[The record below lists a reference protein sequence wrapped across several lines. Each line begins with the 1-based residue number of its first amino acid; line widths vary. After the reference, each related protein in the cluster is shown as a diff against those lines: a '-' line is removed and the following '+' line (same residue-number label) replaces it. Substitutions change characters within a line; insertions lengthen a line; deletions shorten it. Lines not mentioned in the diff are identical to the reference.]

1 MGIDLIQINENQSVS
16 KYKQIVNAIIKGI
29 DDGKFVKGDRLP
41 SINSICTR
49 RNLSR
54 DTVMMAYNELKAK
67 GVVSSLPGKGYYIES
82 TNIEMTHRVFLLF
95 DEFNGFKEDL
105 YNSFIKALHGKA
117 VVEIYFHHFNR
128 KVFENLIRENNG
140 KYTSYVIMPTK
151 FENVLTLLKEIN
163 GRVFLLDQI
172 SEELKGQFPAVYQNF
187 EKDVYDALFSGIEM
201 LKKYKKIIMVY
212 PGGKE
217 PEGQFKGFLKFC
229 KEAKIEYELV
239 QDIQYRKL
247 NRGEAFIAISDDHL
261 VKLIKEAKLSGL
273 RLGYDIGIISYND
286 TSLKEVV
293 ADGITTISTDFKEMG
308 KKLAELVLRKRNIQV
323 ENQSSLIV
331 RSSL

>member
-1 MGIDLIQINENQSVS
+1 MGIDLIQINDKQSVS
-16 KYKQIVNAIIKGI
+16 KYKQIVNSIIKGI
-29 DDGKFVKGDRLP
+29 DEGKLVKGDRLP
-41 SINSICTR
+41 SINAICTR

-67 GVVSSLPGKGYYIES
+67 GVLSSLPGKGYYIES
-82 TNIEMTHRVFLLF
+82 TNTETTHRIFLLF

-128 KVFENLIRENNG
+128 KVFENLIRENIR
-140 KYTSYVIMPTK
+140 KHTSYVVMPTK
-151 FENVLTLLKEIN
+151 FDNILPLLREIN
-163 GRVFLLDQI
+163 GKVFILDQI
-172 SEELKGQFPAVYQNF
+172 SEELKDQFPAIYQNF
-187 EKDVYDALFSGIEM
+187 ENDVYNALSSGM
-201 LKKYKKIIMVY
+201 DRLKKYQKIIMVY

-217 PEGQFKGFLKFC
+217 PEGQYKGFKRFC
-229 KEAKIEYELV
+229 KDANINCELI
-239 QDIQYRKL
+239 QDIQYRKIAK
-247 NRGEAFIAISDDHL
+247 GEVYIAISDVHL
-261 VKLIKEAKLSGL
+261 VKLIKEAKSSGL
-273 RLGYDIGIISYND
+273 KLGEDIGIISYND

-308 KKLAELVLRKRNIQV
+308 KKLAELILKKRNIQI
-323 ENQSSLIV
+323 ENSSSLII